1 MTTNQSGD
9 TSPGGSNSI
18 SNSSVRTTRTS
29 EDEEGQV
36 AAHNAFHLGCCSSP
50 EPQEQDEESDG
61 QCCDDEEA
69 LSRLALHSELFRH
82 DSSVG
87 VQTEYNDEFPP
98 LRFLRALGEDP
109 SGFIQQQQQA
119 FYFTGSSDVVPAPLL
134 HLQQPSQQNNNHPP
148 PSQLPIPTLSAATTN
163 IQQSTTTAS
172 SNTALDAINASVT
185 MDASSSCSDG
195 TLQLVIQNFRHMSD
209 TVRGP
214 CKYIQTVPWRIM
226 VMPRQHVVQKKGT
239 QKCLGFFLQCCPDA
253 YSESWSCQASAEL
266 RLISQKAGIPN
277 FIRKTNHVYT
287 AKENDWGYSCF
298 MTWADILDESQ
309 GYIKDDKVTLEVQVK
324 ADAPKNILTHSEF
337 KKKIQDYK
345 RLADLQCQRGLIDK
359 AIDCNTQALKFCK
372 DKDPQCKIELEAQKA
387 HLIDMK
393 LKQSIQR
400 IEKGGDLSKIDDDS
414 TTNLNALRQAMGTT
428 TRCGAS
434 KATKNKSTNTKDANT
449 TTTNNSS
456 NNTPNT
462 DNGIITDKKQSVQQ
476 RVGTPPFTSPNKD
489 VLQTPTKNCKTS
501 KSVEPNE
508 NKKTGNVLKS
518 NNNDGQQQQHCGGQT
533 KKRLYKSASTNE
545 LSAVGAIC
553 KEEFDFMKDRY
564 QEEEDLLPDQI
575 KHFLKHLSEGDKD
588 ASRLKEQIAKLE
600 LIASPFE
607 KPDPLLL
614 EGIMKL
620 SPEEADKALVKAIT
634 FYALERE
641 NERDRGA
648 INDPDQLDRLE
659 KVIRTKFCESCLHE
673 GHLQIGKR
681 ETSESGCQTEFARR
695 IPREGIPADDA
706 TLRIMQQ
713 LQQQQQHLL
722 GQHAT
727 NEEYINALKTQ
738 AFAAVQQQQQQQAV
752 QQNNQA
758 VVNVPTRRKKAA
770 AKKGLQQQ
778 QKQQQQQLQEFQQKQ
793 QNLIHQQQQL
803 QQQFIQVANARAVQ
817 QQQIADCTNQS
828 TVGLVDAMNLDL
840 NNPQMSLFANTKPL
854 LNDMNLAALTN
865 LDLSKIQFSSSDP
878 VTMSETTATNTQGN
892 SNNTVF
898 SRQYIE
904 EWLRYNTR
912 HLLKANFDDK
922 QQQQPSVASSIS
934 ASSMPGGSNSDAA
947 MASIANQ
954 IYSVDPQDVTATQAA
969 LFQLHCLNAKNI
981 QNKVDEFVQTLET
994 HANFRDLRN
1003 CIDRLLTLCADD
1015 ENFTSAEDTVSV
1027 ISVSECSGRE
1037 FDANKDA
1044 LQDYSALQRSFI
1056 EEDPHDYILLRELK
1070 QQEIML
1076 STRLNSILYQL
1087 HQASISDIVDRIE
1100 AKVKVLDEK
1109 LKISKNECSTLKAN
1123 DKKIN
1128 DQLALVQKEFQGI
1141 NGKYEKLIQQLKDRK
1156 NEIKKL
1162 EKKAKSEAFMQERL
1176 DELQER
1182 FDTTKKE
1189 LANTQRQLAEEQSK
1203 YKRDTQS
1210 LADSKKHLNT
1220 ELNAKYSEVQ
1230 KLNTNL
1236 DEKTQALK
1244 KLETQLASER
1254 KNNTQTVS
1262 TLTER
1267 VKRAEVNLLEHK
1279 LDDGLRIL
1287 ERAKDDCSAQIKV
1300 LEAEKQK
1307 RTLQSE
1313 IDVIKW
1319 NIGEWE
1325 SKREEVASLIS
1336 QAKTEFAA
1344 HIQAVKSGKQLM
1356 QLPKLQV
1363 PKPPPCP
1370 RIHPMPPAPT
1380 TVALPSTPNSA
1391 TTQQQQ
1397 QQVPPSPLSLDRKAI
1412 TPPGKT
1418 RTGDIT
1424 TPQTAQQQQQH
1435 STPLSSTSSITS
1447 MTTPVKAPGALGTAV
1462 AFQSLSSSRGIGS
1475 QQQQQPLPPPPP
1487 HLPPPI
1493 APIGVRPS
1501 NYQNGI
1507 SIPPPPVGP
1516 PSAAAV
1522 AHHKFATAVAQQIG
1536 QQPPSQTST
1545 QQRHSPQL
1553 ATHSNPTQFVPSQS
1567 TILPQQNF
1575 HAIGQPHQT
1584 LPSTSLRHQQPPP
1597 PTPQQQQQGQG
1608 NIVVRP
1614 SPSFQSWNGGWSDQ
1628 LNHLNNISDI
1638 FGQGRSFG
1646 PLGSDFG
1653 GNNNNTNTSGGGGV
1667 GGGGM
1672 IGGGAFRSASVT
1684 NQQSSGGIISSPSNT
1699 NNPPPI
1705 IGNTPSS
1712 QPIGAGRNISN
1723 ISPSQTQ
1730 QQQQQIQ
1737 QQRNGWST
1745 FADTW
1750 NPSAIS
1756 SY

>member
-36 AAHNAFHLGCCSSP
+36 APHNAFHLGCCSSP
-50 EPQEQDEESDG
+50 EPQEQDEDSDG
-61 QCCDDEEA
+61 QCCDEEEA
-69 LSRLALHSELFRH
+69 LSRLAVASGLR
-82 DSSVG
+82 DPSVG

-109 SGFIQQQQQA
+109 SGFIQQQQA
-119 FYFTGSSDVVPAPLL
+119 FYFTGSSDVVPASLL
-134 HLQQPSQQNNNHPP
+134 HLQQPSQQNNNNNHPL
-148 PSQLPIPTLSAATTN
+148 PSQLPIPTLSAAANQQTTN
-163 IQQSTTTAS
+163 TA
-172 SNTALDAINASVT
+172 SNTAINAASAASVT

-324 ADAPKNILTHSEF
+324 ADPPKNILTHSEF

-372 DKDPQCKIELEAQKA
+372 DKDPQCKIELETQKA

-400 IEKGGDLSKIDDDS
+400 IEKDGKQAGG
-414 TTNLNALRQAMGTT
+414 G
-428 TRCGAS
+428 
-434 KATKNKSTNTKDANT
+434 
-449 TTTNNSS
+449 
-456 NNTPNT
+456 
-462 DNGIITDKKQSVQQ
+462 
-476 RVGTPPFTSPNKD
+476 
-489 VLQTPTKNCKTS
+489 
-501 KSVEPNE
+501 
-508 NKKTGNVLKS
+508 
-518 NNNDGQQQQHCGGQT
+518 T

-545 LSAVGAIC
+545 LGAVGAIC
-553 KEEFDFMKDRY
+553 K
-564 QEEEDLLPDQI
+564 
-575 KHFLKHLSEGDKD
+575 GDKD
-588 ASRLKEQIAKLE
+588 SNRLKEQIAKLE

-641 NERDRGA
+641 NDRDRGS
-648 INDPDQLDRLE
+648 INDSNQLDRLE
-659 KVIRTKFCESCLHE
+659 TVIRNKFCESCLHE

-695 IPREGIPADDA
+695 IPREAIPADDA

-752 QQNNQA
+752 QQQQNQQQQP

-778 QKQQQQQLQEFQQKQ
+778 QKQQQQQMAEFQQKQ
-793 QNLIHQQQQL
+793 QNLIQQQQQL
-803 QQQFIQVANARAVQ
+803 QQQFIQVIKSFLNLEVANARSVQ
-817 QQQIADCTNQS
+817 QQQMADCTNQS

-840 NNPQMSLFANTKPL
+840 NNPQMGGLFANSKPL
-854 LNDMNLAALTN
+854 LNTSGIDMNLAALTN

-878 VTMSETTATNTQGN
+878 VTMSETNAVNAQSN
-892 SNNTVF
+892 NNNTVF

-947 MASIANQ
+947 MASLANQ

-1015 ENFTSAEDTVSV
+1015 ENFTSADDTVSV
-1027 ISVSECSGRE
+1027 ISVSECSGRD
-1037 FDANKDA
+1037 FDANKEA
-1044 LQDYSALQRSFI
+1044 AIIQDYSALQHPFI

-1100 AKVKVLDEK
+1100 AKVKV
-1109 LKISKNECSTLKAN
+1109 
-1123 DKKIN
+1123 
-1128 DQLALVQKEFQGI
+1128 
-1141 NGKYEKLIQQLKDRK
+1141 
-1156 NEIKKL
+1156 
-1162 EKKAKSEAFMQERL
+1162 
-1176 DELQER
+1176 
-1182 FDTTKKE
+1182 
-1189 LANTQRQLAEEQSK
+1189 
-1203 YKRDTQS
+1203 
-1210 LADSKKHLNT
+1210 
-1220 ELNAKYSEVQ
+1220 
-1230 KLNTNL
+1230 
-1236 DEKTQALK
+1236 
-1244 KLETQLASER
+1244 
-1254 KNNTQTVS
+1254 
-1262 TLTER
+1262 
-1267 VKRAEVNLLEHK
+1267 
-1279 LDDGLRIL
+1279 
-1287 ERAKDDCSAQIKV
+1287 
-1300 LEAEKQK
+1300 
-1307 RTLQSE
+1307 
-1313 IDVIKW
+1313 
-1319 NIGEWE
+1319 
-1325 SKREEVASLIS
+1325 
-1336 QAKTEFAA
+1336 
-1344 HIQAVKSGKQLM
+1344 
-1356 QLPKLQV
+1356 
-1363 PKPPPCP
+1363 
-1370 RIHPMPPAPT
+1370 
-1380 TVALPSTPNSA
+1380 
-1391 TTQQQQ
+1391 
-1397 QQVPPSPLSLDRKAI
+1397 
-1412 TPPGKT
+1412 
-1418 RTGDIT
+1418 
-1424 TPQTAQQQQQH
+1424 
-1435 STPLSSTSSITS
+1435 
-1447 MTTPVKAPGALGTAV
+1447 
-1462 AFQSLSSSRGIGS
+1462 
-1475 QQQQQPLPPPPP
+1475 
-1487 HLPPPI
+1487 
-1493 APIGVRPS
+1493 
-1501 NYQNGI
+1501 
-1507 SIPPPPVGP
+1507 
-1516 PSAAAV
+1516 
-1522 AHHKFATAVAQQIG
+1522 
-1536 QQPPSQTST
+1536 
-1545 QQRHSPQL
+1545 
-1553 ATHSNPTQFVPSQS
+1553 
-1567 TILPQQNF
+1567 
-1575 HAIGQPHQT
+1575 
-1584 LPSTSLRHQQPPP
+1584 
-1597 PTPQQQQQGQG
+1597 
-1608 NIVVRP
+1608 
-1614 SPSFQSWNGGWSDQ
+1614 
-1628 LNHLNNISDI
+1628 
-1638 FGQGRSFG
+1638 
-1646 PLGSDFG
+1646 
-1653 GNNNNTNTSGGGGV
+1653 
-1667 GGGGM
+1667 
-1672 IGGGAFRSASVT
+1672 
-1684 NQQSSGGIISSPSNT
+1684 
-1699 NNPPPI
+1699 
-1705 IGNTPSS
+1705 
-1712 QPIGAGRNISN
+1712 
-1723 ISPSQTQ
+1723 
-1730 QQQQQIQ
+1730 
-1737 QQRNGWST
+1737 
-1745 FADTW
+1745 
-1750 NPSAIS
+1750 
-1756 SY
+1756 